1 LAEPAEPATTRKVMW
16 VSVHQKQP
24 GHQKQPDESR
34 TAGEIR
40 QQPGTWPAVARTVAA
55 VRADID
61 RLLGDALVDP
71 RTRVVLTGAGTS
83 AYIGEVVA
91 PDLARHLGRP
101 IEPVATTDIVADPH
115 SVVVDDRPVLL
126 VSFARSGDSP
136 ESIAAAELLQR
147 LTPAL
152 HHIVITCNPA
162 GALARRWA
170 DAKNAVV
177 VTLPDQLNDRGFAMT
192 SSFTGMTLA
201 ALLALGLEVD
211 VEGAARAASAVLV
224 TAASRAEAVAA
235 ADPARLVYL
244 GAGAFKGL
252 AREAALKCLELTAG
266 AVVAVADTPLGFRHG
281 PKSVL
286 DERTV
291 AIIFPSGDPY
301 TRRYDDD
308 ITREL
313 VESLGRERV
322 LVIGSDA
329 PAGAGEWPIPGTTH
343 LPDALRAI
351 VAAIPAQSI
360 ALACSLAQGLTPD
373 NPFPGGEVNRVVRGV
388 VIHEFPNPAKG

>member
-1 LAEPAEPATTRKVMW
+1 MW
-16 VSVHQKQP
+16 VSAQQKQP
-24 GHQKQPDESR
+24 GHRQQPGESH

-55 VRADID
+55 ARADID

-71 RTRVVLTGAGTS
+71 RTRIVLTGAGTS

-101 IEPVATTDIVADPH
+101 IEPIATTDIVADPH

-152 HHIVITCNPA
+152 HHIVITCNA
-162 GALARRWA
+162 SGALARRWA

-177 VTLPDQLNDRGFAMT
+177 LTLPEQLNDRGFAMT

-211 VEGAARAASAVLV
+211 VAGAARAASAVLD

-235 ADPARLVYL
+235 TEPARLVYL
-244 GAGAFKGL
+244 GSGAFKGL

-286 DERTV
+286 DEQTV

-313 VESLGRERV
+313 VESLGAGRV
-322 LVIGSDA
+322 LVIGSDGDA
-329 PAGAGEWPIPGTTH
+329 PAGADEWPIPGIAH
-343 LPDALRAI
+343 LPEALRAV

>member
-1 LAEPAEPATTRKVMW
+1 M
-16 VSVHQKQP
+16 SVHQERPGHRQQP
-24 GHQKQPDESR
+24 GESR

-40 QQPGTWPAVARTVAA
+40 QQPGTWPEVARTVAA

-71 RTRVVLTGAGTS
+71 RTRIVLTGAGTS

-101 IEPVATTDIVADPH
+101 VEPIATTDIVADPH
-115 SVVVDDRPVLL
+115 AAVAGDRPVLL

-136 ESIAAAELLQR
+136 ESTAAAELLQR

-152 HHIVITCNPA
+152 HHIVITCNAA

-177 VTLPDQLNDRGFAMT
+177 LTLPDRLNDRGFAMT

-211 VEGAARAASAVLV
+211 VDAAARAAEDVLR
-224 TAASRAEAVAA
+224 TAAGRAEAVAA
-235 ADPARLVYL
+235 TDPARLVYL
-244 GAGAFKGL
+244 GSGAFKGL

-286 DERTV
+286 DDRTV
-291 AIIFPSGDPY
+291 AVVFPSGDPY

-308 ITREL
+308 IAREL
-313 VESLGRERV
+313 VESLGPDRV
-322 LVIGSDA
+322 LMIGADA
-329 PAGAGEWPIPGTTH
+329 WPIPGISD

-360 ALACSLAQGLTPD
+360 ALACSLAHGLTPD
-373 NPFPGGEVNRVVRGV
+373 NPFPGGQVNRVVRGV
-388 VIHEFPNPAKG
+388 VIHEFPEG

>member
-1 LAEPAEPATTRKVMW
+1 MAEPAEPAMTRKVMW
-16 VSVHQKQP
+16 VSVHQEQP
-24 GHQKQPDESR
+24 GESR

-40 QQPGTWPAVARTVAA
+40 QQPGTWPEVARTVAA
-55 VRADID
+55 ARADID

-71 RTRVVLTGAGTS
+71 RTRIVLTGAGTS

-101 IEPVATTDIVADPH
+101 IEPIATTDIVADPH

-152 HHIVITCNPA
+152 HHIVITCNA
-162 GALARRWA
+162 SGALARRWA
-170 DAKNAVV
+170 EAKNAVV
-177 VTLPDQLNDRGFAMT
+177 LTLPEQLNDRGFAMT

-211 VEGAARAASAVLV
+211 VAGAARAASAVLD

-235 ADPARLVYL
+235 TEPARLVYL
-244 GAGAFKGL
+244 GSGAFKGL

-313 VESLGRERV
+313 VESLGAGRV
-322 LVIGSDA
+322 LVIGSDGDA
-329 PAGAGEWPIPGTTH
+329 PAGAGEWPIPGIAH
-343 LPDALRAI
+343 LPGALRAI

>member
-1 LAEPAEPATTRKVMW
+1 MSAQQE
-16 VSVHQKQP
+16 QP
-24 GHQKQPDESR
+24 GHRRQPGESR

-40 QQPGTWPAVARTVAA
+40 QQPGTWPEVARTVAA
-55 VRADID
+55 ARADID

-71 RTRVVLTGAGTS
+71 RTRIVLTGAGTS

-101 IEPVATTDIVADPH
+101 IEPIATTDIVAGPS
-115 SVVVDDRPVLL
+115 SVADDRPVLL

-136 ESIAAAELLQR
+136 ESAAAAELLQR

-177 VTLPDQLNDRGFAMT
+177 VALPDRLNDRGFAMT

-211 VEGAARAASAVLV
+211 VDAAARAAEDVLAG
-224 TAASRAEAVAA
+224 AASRAEAVAA

-244 GAGAFKGL
+244 GSGAFKGL

-286 DERTV
+286 DDRTV
-291 AIIFPSGDPY
+291 AVVFPSGDPY

-313 VESLGRERV
+313 VESLGAERV
-322 LVIGSDA
+322 LVVGADA
-329 PAGAGEWPIPGTTH
+329 GGWPIPGIAH
-343 LPDALRAI
+343 LPDSVRAI

-360 ALACSLAQGLTPD
+360 ALACSLAHGLTPD

-388 VIHEFPNPAKG
+388 VIHEFPNPAEG

>member
-1 LAEPAEPATTRKVMW
+1 MC
-16 VSVHQKQP
+16 VSVHP
-24 GHQKQPDESR
+24 TQPDESR
-34 TAGEIR
+34 TAVEIR
-40 QQPGTWPAVARTVAA
+40 QQPGTWPEVARIVAA
-55 VRADID
+55 ARADID

-71 RTRVVLTGAGTS
+71 RTRIILTGAGTS
-83 AYIGEVVA
+83 AFIGEVVA

-101 IEPVATTDIVADPH
+101 VEPIATTDIVADPR

-136 ESIAAAELLQR
+136 ESITAAELLTR
-147 LTPAL
+147 LTPSL
-152 HHIVITCNPA
+152 HHIVITCNTA

-177 VTLPDQLNDRGFAMT
+177 LALPDRLNDRGFAMT

-201 ALLALGLEVD
+201 ALLALGLDVD
-211 VEGAARAASAVLV
+211 VESAARAASSVLD
-224 TAASRAEAVAA
+224 TATSRAAAVAA
-235 ADPARLVYL
+235 TEPARLVYL
-244 GAGAFKGL
+244 GSGALKGL

-286 DERTV
+286 DDRTIAV
-291 AIIFPSGDPY
+291 VFPSADPY

-313 VESLGRERV
+313 VESLGPERV
-322 LVIGSDA
+322 LVIGADSDGDT
-329 PAGAGEWPIPGTTH
+329 PAAAWPIPGIES
-343 LPDALRAI
+343 LPDSLRAI

-360 ALACSLAQGLTPD
+360 ALACSVARGLTPD

-388 VIHEFPNPAKG
+388 VIHEFAPQTEG

>member
-1 LAEPAEPATTRKVMW
+1 MSA
-16 VSVHQKQP
+16 HQKQP
-24 GHQKQPDESR
+24 GHRQQPDESR

-55 VRADID
+55 ARADID

-71 RTRVVLTGAGTS
+71 RTRIVLTGAGTS

-101 IEPVATTDIVADPH
+101 IEPIATTDIVADPH

-177 VTLPDQLNDRGFAMT
+177 LTLPEQLNDRGFAMT

-211 VEGAARAASAVLV
+211 VAAAARAASAVLD

-235 ADPARLVYL
+235 TDPARLVYL
-244 GAGAFKGL
+244 GSGAFKGL

-286 DERTV
+286 GERTV

-313 VESLGRERV
+313 VASLGRERV

-329 PAGAGEWPIPGTTH
+329 DGDAPAGAGEWPIPGIAH
-343 LPDALRAI
+343 LPGALRAI

-360 ALACSLAQGLTPD
+360 ALACSLAHGLTPD

-388 VIHEFPNPAKG
+388 VIHEFPNPAEG

>member
-1 LAEPAEPATTRKVMW
+1 MAEPAEPATTRKVMW
-16 VSVHQKQP
+16 VSV
-24 GHQKQPDESR
+24 HQKQPDESR

-55 VRADID
+55 ARADID

-71 RTRVVLTGAGTS
+71 RTRIVLTGAGTS

-91 PDLARHLGRP
+91 PDLARHFTRP
-101 IEPVATTDIVADPH
+101 IEPIATTDIVADPH

-147 LTPAL
+147 LAPAL
-152 HHIVITCNPA
+152 HHIVITCNA
-162 GALARRWA
+162 SGALARRWA

-177 VTLPDQLNDRGFAMT
+177 LTLPEQLNDRGFAMT

-201 ALLALGLEVD
+201 ALLALGLDVD
-211 VEGAARAASAVLV
+211 VEGAARAASAVLD
-224 TAASRAEAVAA
+224 TAASRAEAFAA
-235 ADPARLVYL
+235 TEPARLVYL
-244 GAGAFKGL
+244 GSGAFKGL

-313 VESLGRERV
+313 VESLGSGRV
-322 LVIGSDA
+322 LVIGSDGDV
-329 PAGAGEWPIPGTTH
+329 PAGAGEWPIPGIAQ

-360 ALACSLAQGLTPD
+360 ALACSLAHGLTPD

>member
-1 LAEPAEPATTRKVMW
+1 
-16 VSVHQKQP
+16 
-24 GHQKQPDESR
+24 
-34 TAGEIR
+34 
-40 QQPGTWPAVARTVAA
+40 
-55 VRADID
+55 
-61 RLLGDALVDP
+61 
-71 RTRVVLTGAGTS
+71 
-83 AYIGEVVA
+83 
-91 PDLARHLGRP
+91 
-101 IEPVATTDIVADPH
+101 
-115 SVVVDDRPVLL
+115 
-126 VSFARSGDSP
+126 
-136 ESIAAAELLQR
+136 
-147 LTPAL
+147 
-152 HHIVITCNPA
+152 
-162 GALARRWA
+162 
-170 DAKNAVV
+170 
-177 VTLPDQLNDRGFAMT
+177 
-192 SSFTGMTLA
+192 
-201 ALLALGLEVD
+201 

-329 PAGAGEWPIPGTTH
+329 PAGAGEWPIPGTNH

>member
-1 LAEPAEPATTRKVMW
+1 MAEPAEPAMTRKVMW

-24 GHQKQPDESR
+24 GHREQPDESR

-40 QQPGTWPAVARTVAA
+40 QQPGTWPEVARTVAA
-55 VRADID
+55 ARADID

-71 RTRVVLTGAGTS
+71 RTRIVLTGAGTS

-101 IEPVATTDIVADPH
+101 IEPIATTDIVADPH

-152 HHIVITCNPA
+152 HHIVITCNA
-162 GALARRWA
+162 SGALARRWA

-177 VTLPDQLNDRGFAMT
+177 LTLPEQLNDRGFAMT

-211 VEGAARAASAVLV
+211 VAAAARAASAVLD

-235 ADPARLVYL
+235 TEPARLVYL
-244 GAGAFKGL
+244 GSGAFKGL

-286 DERTV
+286 DDRTV

-313 VESLGRERV
+313 VESLGAGRV
-322 LVIGSDA
+322 LVIGSGA
-329 PAGAGEWPIPGTTH
+329 PAGAGEWPIPGIAQ

-360 ALACSLAQGLTPD
+360 ALACSLAHGLTPD

>member
-1 LAEPAEPATTRKVMW
+1 
-16 VSVHQKQP
+16 
-24 GHQKQPDESR
+24 
-34 TAGEIR
+34 
-40 QQPGTWPAVARTVAA
+40 
-55 VRADID
+55 
-61 RLLGDALVDP
+61 
-71 RTRVVLTGAGTS
+71 
-83 AYIGEVVA
+83 VA
-91 PDLARHLGRP
+91 PDLSRHFARP
-101 IEPVATTDIVADPH
+101 IEPIATTDIVADPH

-152 HHIVITCNPA
+152 HHIVITCNA
-162 GALARRWA
+162 SGALARRWA

-177 VTLPDQLNDRGFAMT
+177 LTLPEQLNDRGFAMT

-211 VEGAARAASAVLV
+211 VDGAARAASAVLD

-235 ADPARLVYL
+235 TGPARLVYL
-244 GAGAFKGL
+244 GSGAFKGL

-313 VESLGRERV
+313 VESLGAGRV
-322 LVIGSDA
+322 LVIGSDGDV
-329 PAGAGEWPIPGTTH
+329 PAGAGEWPIPGIAQ

-360 ALACSLAQGLTPD
+360 ALACSLAHGLTPD

>member
-1 LAEPAEPATTRKVMW
+1 MW
-16 VSVHQKQP
+16 VSEHEKQP
-24 GHQKQPDESR
+24 GESR

-40 QQPGTWPAVARTVAA
+40 QQPGTWPEVARTVAA
-55 VRADID
+55 ARADID

-71 RTRVVLTGAGTS
+71 RTRIVLTGAGTS

-101 IEPVATTDIVADPH
+101 IEPIATTDIVADPD
-115 SVVVDDRPVLL
+115 SVADDRPVLL

-136 ESIAAAELLQR
+136 ESAAAAELLQR
-147 LTPAL
+147 LAPAL

-177 VTLPDQLNDRGFAMT
+177 VALPDRLNDRGFAMT

-211 VEGAARAASAVLV
+211 VDAAARAAEDVLR

-244 GAGAFKGL
+244 GSGAFKGL

-281 PKSVL
+281 PKSIL
-286 DERTV
+286 DDRTV
-291 AIIFPSGDPY
+291 AIVFPSGDPY

-308 ITREL
+308 IAREL
-313 VESLGRERV
+313 VESLGPERV

-329 PAGAGEWPIPGTTH
+329 GEWPIPGIAH
-343 LPDALRAI
+343 LPDSVRAI

-360 ALACSLAQGLTPD
+360 ALACSLAHGLTPD

-388 VIHEFPNPAKG
+388 VIHEFPTPAEG

>member
-1 LAEPAEPATTRKVMW
+1 MC
-16 VSVHQKQP
+16 VSEHEKQP
-24 GHQKQPDESR
+24 GESR
-34 TAGEIR
+34 TADEIR
-40 QQPGTWPAVARTVAA
+40 QQPGTWPEVARTVAA
-55 VRADID
+55 ARADID

-71 RTRVVLTGAGTS
+71 RTRIVLTGAGTS

-101 IEPVATTDIVADPH
+101 IEPIATTDIVADPG
-115 SVVVDDRPVLL
+115 SVADDRPVLL

-136 ESIAAAELLQR
+136 ESAAAAELLQR
-147 LTPAL
+147 LAPAL

-177 VTLPDQLNDRGFAMT
+177 VALPDRLNDRGFAMT

-211 VEGAARAASAVLV
+211 VDAAARAAEDVLG

-244 GAGAFKGL
+244 GSGAFKGL

-281 PKSVL
+281 PKSIL
-286 DERTV
+286 DDRTV
-291 AIIFPSGDPY
+291 AIVFPSGDPY

-308 ITREL
+308 IAREL
-313 VESLGRERV
+313 VESLGPERV
-322 LVIGSDA
+322 LVIGSD
-329 PAGAGEWPIPGTTH
+329 EWPTPGTAH
-343 LPDALRAI
+343 LPDSVRAI

-360 ALACSLAQGLTPD
+360 ALACSLAHGLTPD

-388 VIHEFPNPAKG
+388 VIHEFPTPAEG

>member
-1 LAEPAEPATTRKVMW
+1 MAEPATNPRKVMW

-24 GHQKQPDESR
+24 GQPGESR

-55 VRADID
+55 ARADID
-61 RLLGDALVDP
+61 RLLGDTLVDP
-71 RTRVVLTGAGTS
+71 RTRIVLTGAGTS

-101 IEPVATTDIVADPH
+101 VEPIATTDIVADPH
-115 SVVVDDRPVLL
+115 AVVVDDRPVLL

-152 HHIVITCNPA
+152 HHIVVTCNAA
-162 GALARRWA
+162 GALARRWT

-177 VTLPDQLNDRGFAMT
+177 LTLPEELNDRGFAMT

-211 VEGAARAASAVLV
+211 VAAAARAAEDVLH
-224 TAASRAEAVAA
+224 TAASRAEALAA
-235 ADPARLVYL
+235 TDPARLVYL
-244 GAGAFKGL
+244 GSGAFKGL

-286 DERTV
+286 DDRTV

-313 VESLGRERV
+313 VEFLGPERV
-322 LVIGSDA
+322 LVIGADA
-329 PAGAGEWPIPGTTH
+329 GGWPIPGITD

-360 ALACSLAQGLTPD
+360 ALACSIAHGLTPD

-388 VIHEFPNPAKG
+388 VIHEFPHPAEG

>member
-1 LAEPAEPATTRKVMW
+1 MW
-16 VSVHQKQP
+16 VSAQQERPGHRRQP
-24 GHQKQPDESR
+24 GESR

-40 QQPGTWPAVARTVAA
+40 QQPGTWPEVARTVAA
-55 VRADID
+55 ARADID

-71 RTRVVLTGAGTS
+71 RTRIVLTGAGTS

-101 IEPVATTDIVADPH
+101 IEPIATTDIVADPS
-115 SVVVDDRPVLL
+115 SVADDRPVLL

-136 ESIAAAELLQR
+136 ESSAAAELLQR

-152 HHIVITCNPA
+152 HHIVITCNPD
-162 GALARRWA
+162 GALARRWT

-177 VTLPDQLNDRGFAMT
+177 LTLPEQLNDHGFAMT

-201 ALLALGLEVD
+201 ALLALGVGVD
-211 VEGAARAASAVLV
+211 VDAAARAAEDVLR

-244 GAGAFKGL
+244 GSGAFKGL

-266 AVVAVADTPLGFRHG
+266 AVVAVDDTPLGFRHG
-281 PKSVL
+281 PKSIL
-286 DERTV
+286 DDRTV
-291 AIIFPSGDPY
+291 AIVFPSGDPY

-313 VESLGRERV
+313 VEALGPERV
-322 LVIGSDA
+322 LVIGSDT
-329 PAGAGEWPIPGTTH
+329 GGWPIPGIAH
-343 LPDALRAI
+343 LPDSVRAV

-360 ALACSLAQGLTPD
+360 ALACSLAHGLTPD

-388 VIHEFPNPAKG
+388 VIHEFPTPAEG

>member
-1 LAEPAEPATTRKVMW
+1 MEHEE
-16 VSVHQKQP
+16 
-24 GHQKQPDESR
+24 QPDESR
-34 TAGEIR
+34 TAAEIR
-40 QQPGTWPAVARTVAA
+40 QQPGTWPEVARTVAA
-55 VRADID
+55 ARADIE

-71 RTRVVLTGAGTS
+71 RTRIVLTGAGTS

-101 IEPVATTDIVADPH
+101 IEPIATTDIVADPR
-115 SVVVDDRPVLL
+115 SVADDRPVLL

-136 ESIAAAELLQR
+136 ESSAAADLLQR
-147 LTPAL
+147 FTPAL
-152 HHIVITCNPA
+152 HHIVITCNPS

-177 VTLPDQLNDRGFAMT
+177 VALPDRLNDRGFAMT

-211 VEGAARAASAVLV
+211 VDAAARAAEDVLDSA
-224 TAASRAEAVAA
+224 TSRAEAVAA

-244 GAGAFKGL
+244 GSGAFKGL

-291 AIIFPSGDPY
+291 AIVFPSGDRY
-301 TRRYDDD
+301 THRYDED

-313 VESLGRERV
+313 VEALGAGRV
-322 LVIGSDA
+322 LVIGGDD
-329 PAGAGEWPIPGTTH
+329 GDWPIPGTTR
-343 LPDALRAI
+343 LPDSLRAI

-360 ALACSLAQGLTPD
+360 ALACSLAHGLTPD

-388 VIHEFPNPAKG
+388 VIHEYPEG

>member
-1 LAEPAEPATTRKVMW
+1 MW
-16 VSVHQKQP
+16 VSEDEKQP
-24 GHQKQPDESR
+24 GESR

-40 QQPGTWPAVARTVAA
+40 QQPGTWPEVARTVAA
-55 VRADID
+55 ARADID

-71 RTRVVLTGAGTS
+71 RTRIVLTGAGTS

-101 IEPVATTDIVADPH
+101 IEPIATTDIVADP
-115 SVVVDDRPVLL
+115 SSVVDDRPVLL

-136 ESIAAAELLQR
+136 ESSAAADLLQR

-152 HHIVITCNPA
+152 HHIVITCNAA

-170 DAKNAVV
+170 DAKDAVV
-177 VTLPDQLNDRGFAMT
+177 LTLPEQLNDRGFAMT

-201 ALLALGLEVD
+201 ALLALGIEVD
-211 VEGAARAASAVLV
+211 VDAAARAAEDVLD

-244 GAGAFKGL
+244 GSGAFKGL

-286 DERTV
+286 DDRTV
-291 AIIFPSGDPY
+291 AVVFPSGDPY

-313 VESLGRERV
+313 VESLGAERV
-322 LVIGSDA
+322 LVIGADA
-329 PAGAGEWPIPGTTH
+329 GDWPIPGIAH
-343 LPDALRAI
+343 LPDSVRAI

-388 VIHEFPNPAKG
+388 VIHEFPNPAEG